1 MSRYLI
7 AGLGNPGKAY
17 ADTRHSIGFR
27 CVDAV
32 ARAHGLSF
40 SRVQHK
46 ALVADGLIAEKRVTL
61 VKPQTF
67 MNLSG
72 QSVSGL
78 VNFYKVPLDNLIV
91 VYDDLDLPP
100 GMLRLRK
107 KGGSGGHK
115 GVRDIIERLGTST
128 FARVRVGIGRPPGK
142 MEPTAFVLQPFK
154 AGDLLLIEDVVDRVV
169 QAIETWL
176 REGIEAAMTRY
187 NGSALLESE
196 TEPDDEG

>member
-7 AGLGNPGKAY
+7 AGLGNPGKTY
-17 ADTRHSIGFR
+17 ADTRHNIGFR

-32 ARAHGLSF
+32 ARAYGLSF

-46 ALVADGLIAEKRVTL
+46 ALTADGLIAEKRVTL

-91 VYDDLDLPP
+91 IYDDLDLPP
-100 GMLRLRK
+100 GTVRLRK
-107 KGGSGGHK
+107 KGGAGGHK
-115 GVRDIIERLGTST
+115 GGREDAQQHVETHQRWCGNP
-128 FARVRVGIGRPPGK
+128 GIHWVIPPLHGRRSPP
-142 MEPTAFVLQPFK
+142 
-154 AGDLLLIEDVVDRVV
+154 
-169 QAIETWL
+169 
-176 REGIEAAMTRY
+176 
-187 NGSALLESE
+187 
-196 TEPDDEG
+196 

>member
-7 AGLGNPGKAY
+7 TGLGNPGKEY
-17 ADTRHSIGFR
+17 ADTRHNIGFR
-27 CVDAV
+27 CVDAM

-46 ALVADGLIAEKRVTL
+46 ALTADGLIAERRATL

-72 QSVSGL
+72 QSVGGL

-91 VYDDLDLPP
+91 IYDDLDLPP
-100 GMLRLRK
+100 GMVRLRK
-107 KGGSGGHK
+107 KGGAGGHK
-115 GVRDIIERLGTST
+115 GMHDIIKRLGTNE

-142 MEPTAFVLQPFK
+142 MEPTAFVLQPLK
-154 AGDLLLIEDVVDRVV
+154 ADDLPVVEDVTDRVV

-176 REGIEAAMTRY
+176 REGIEAAMTRH
-187 NGSALLESE
+187 NGSIENA
-196 TEPDDEG
+196 P